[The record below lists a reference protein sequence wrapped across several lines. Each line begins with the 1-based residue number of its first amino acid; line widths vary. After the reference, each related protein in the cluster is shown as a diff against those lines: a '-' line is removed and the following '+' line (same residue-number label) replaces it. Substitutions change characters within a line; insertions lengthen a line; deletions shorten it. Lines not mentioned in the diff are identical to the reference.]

1 MRQNGSPVVAAS
13 VAPNGHH
20 AKREHA
26 PSTSGGVPV
35 GTVVTGGLVTSVK
48 KQPGGG
54 PLIATKVESNAP
66 VRPTMASITAVKAR
80 QTDAAPGIG
89 TQASMRTIPQQQQ
102 QQQLQQQQ
110 QQLQQ
115 QPQQQLYMDPSSGVG
130 ALEQQAL
137 LEGQPMSV
145 YGSAVPAGVG
155 VGGAT
160 AAAVLKSD
168 MMDMQQLQQQQLMQ
182 QHQQQLQQQQ
192 QQFAEMAQCQCTKR
206 RKIV

>member
-26 PSTSGGVPV
+26 TSTSGGVPV

-54 PLIATKVESNAP
+54 PLIATKVESSAP
-66 VRPTMASITAVKAR
+66 VRPTMASVTAVKAR

-102 QQQLQQQQ
+102 QQLQQQQ
-110 QQLQQ
+110 QQVQQ

-130 ALEQQAL
+130 ALEQQV
-137 LEGQPMSV
+137 LEGHQMAA
-145 YGSAVPAGVG
+145 YGGAVPAGVG

-192 QQFAEMAQCQCTKR
+192 QQQFAEMAQCQCTR
-206 RKIV
+206 RMHLF